1 MTVTTIISFIVILG
15 VLIFVHEL
23 GHFLVAKGAGV
34 GVLKFSLGF
43 GRRLFGFRRG
53 ETEYLISAV
62 PLGGYVKMVGEDP
75 RDVVVDA
82 TGQAFDSAGRPLDLA
97 KSFAHKSVWARIA
110 IVLAGPG
117 ANFLLALLL
126 FWGVFVLFG
135 RPVFPPVA
143 GRAEAG
149 SPAAMAGLEPGDRIV
164 AVQSQAVRSW
174 DQLEA
179 VLEASRGEPLTLRI
193 ERKGRPRELTVTP
206 RRKTVTDIFGDQ
218 HEVWTIGVGPFISTT
233 VGRVMEGFPADAAGI
248 RVGDRIVAVNGE
260 RVATWEELAR
270 RIHTRPGQ
278 EVTLTVERGAD
289 RLRIIVTPRASE
301 QQDPVG
307 QTVTVGLIGIS
318 PAEGFVYERVDPA
331 TAFIDA
337 GARTVTTSVKILWVV
352 VKMVEG
358 AISPR
363 TIGGPILMAQMT
375 GEQVQQGVL
384 NLVFFTALLSI
395 NLGVLN
401 LLPVPILDGG
411 HLLFFGIEVLRGQPV
426 SVKKREIAQRVGLV
440 LLVALMMFAFYN
452 DIFRLLGRP

>member
-1 MTVTTIISFIVILG
+1 
-15 VLIFVHEL
+15 
-23 GHFLVAKGAGV
+23 
-34 GVLKFSLGF
+34 
-43 GRRLFGFRRG
+43 
-53 ETEYLISAV
+53 
-62 PLGGYVKMVGEDP
+62 
-75 RDVVVDA
+75 
-82 TGQAFDSAGRPLDLA
+82 
-97 KSFAHKSVWARIA
+97 
-110 IVLAGPG
+110 
-117 ANFLLALLL
+117 
-126 FWGVFVLFG
+126 
-135 RPVFPPVA
+135 
-143 GRAEAG
+143 
-149 SPAAMAGLEPGDRIV
+149 
-164 AVQSQAVRSW
+164 
-174 DQLEA
+174 
-179 VLEASRGEPLTLRI
+179 
-193 ERKGRPRELTVTP
+193 
-206 RRKTVTDIFGDQ
+206 
-218 HEVWTIGVGPFISTT
+218 
-233 VGRVMEGFPADAAGI
+233 

-278 EVTLTVERGAD
+278 EVTLTVERGTD

-375 GEQVQQGVL
+375 GEQVQQGLL